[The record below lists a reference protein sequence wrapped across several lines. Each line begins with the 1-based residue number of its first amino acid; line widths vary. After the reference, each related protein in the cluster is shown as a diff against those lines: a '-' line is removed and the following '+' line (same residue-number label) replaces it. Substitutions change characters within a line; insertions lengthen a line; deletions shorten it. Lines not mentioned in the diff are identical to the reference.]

1 MHGARKYPWKC
12 PLKCHLKCP
21 LEALQRRKSVKS
33 DETQLGEG
41 EPQPQTPRSWVKGR
55 GRGRGPPSRPQRSR
69 ASTGPSLGQD
79 PGRETSRGGESR
91 AGGGPGAAPRVPG
104 AGGPAPLTST
114 AARGAQALGGDSCAG
129 QLRGGGREASRSG
142 GCSPAR
148 VGGWGG
154 SGVSPGR
161 PSRHADVGRSARGS
175 ASRCEE
181 GAWWETH
188 PRTRIQTPE
197 APGLLFPTRRL
208 GASAHLTPPPPH
220 LPRLTSPFLLPLPP
234 PLPSSPKKTT
244 ACVAGGKGAP
254 SSHPPL
260 PASRALR
267 SRRRPLDCR
276 LGVSTTGRGI
286 GAQTAVP
293 PKPQK
298 PVSFAAGFMEK
309 EGPER
314 IILPALLLPALRDQ

>member
-1 MHGARKYPWKC
+1 MAPAVVHRA
-12 PLKCHLKCP
+12 
-21 LEALQRRKSVKS
+21 
-33 DETQLGEG
+33 
-41 EPQPQTPRSWVKGR
+41 QP
-55 GRGRGPPSRPQRSR
+55 
-69 ASTGPSLGQD
+69 GQD
-79 PGRETSRGGESR
+79 PGRETSRAGSR
-91 AGGGPGAAPRVPG
+91 AGAAWVPPPVPG
-104 AGGPAPLTST
+104 RWPAPPPRRLLGARRHSAETRAPGSFW
-114 AARGAQALGGDSCAG
+114 AAAG
-129 QLRGGGREASRSG
+129 ASRSG

-161 PSRHADVGRSARGS
+161 PSRHVDVGARRGS

-208 GASAHLTPPPPH
+208 GASAPSHPPLPTSPGSPPP
-220 LPRLTSPFLLPLPP
+220 SSFPLPP

-260 PASRALR
+260 ACVAGP
-267 SRRRPLDCR
+267 PL
-276 LGVSTTGRGI
+276 SE
-286 GAQTAVP
+286 AP
-293 PKPQK
+293 
-298 PVSFAAGFMEK
+298 F
-309 EGPER
+309 
-314 IILPALLLPALRDQ
+314 